1 MRSLAGITASLAL
14 VALTITV
21 FAKSELRG
29 PEGAIN
35 RYFLALLNRDEV
47 GAESAA
53 FGTLE
58 DFANVSNFFAGLLA
72 TGARYHVVDVMRSGS
87 TARAG
92 VIFYRDGIE
101 EPYIIPL
108 RRIGKEWRI
117 DLARI
122 ARPHRFPAPGDEEQ

>member
-1 MRSLAGITASLAL
+1 MRSISGISASLVL
-14 VALTITV
+14 VALTLTV

-35 RYFLALLNRDEV
+35 RYFIAILEKDQASAENAVFGTREDFINVSDFFGALLFS
-47 GAESAA
+47 GAQ
-53 FGTLE
+53 
-58 DFANVSNFFAGLLA
+58 
-72 TGARYHVVDVMRSGS
+72 YHVVDVMRSGS

-92 VIFYRDGIE
+92 VIFYKDGME

-122 ARPHRFPAPGDEEQ
+122 ARPHRFAKDGA